1 MKNLLLS
8 LYVLLCVLL
17 CQCSK
22 EEPNPPIVKKSDAAE
37 LLTLSLEHEGIIY
50 TTSIRG
56 TEVNIN
62 SELPFGTQV
71 VTVRSITISPKATI
85 NLNIGDQLTVDN
97 SINLLIQAEN
107 GTMNNYTLSLTLAS
121 PEAKILSLTVR
132 ADQIYATAIEEKTVR
147 MHQEMPYLNNYVII
161 ESLNLSPGATANR
174 AIGDTLRLPQKSF
187 PIEIVAADNSQQQNY
202 TLELMRDEGLEI
214 QPNHTLE
221 ATSSYALQVSDV
233 YMNGLQFTAD
243 WDRFFNQGYG
253 DFNGDGHTD
262 VLLAGGIFKSFEF
275 SPFRLFYGDGTAVNS
290 FACECAGY
298 CASYQPCS
306 GFHEVHDFLP
316 PNSEG
321 MQNPRKILTGDYN
334 NDGKLDAFILGHGYD
349 ADPFPGESPV
359 LLINNGNGFDY
370 RKFTEH
376 VGFDHGGASADID
389 NDGDVDIF
397 VVASD
402 LKSIFLI
409 NTGSGQFQINTD
421 RLDSFFF
428 SQTGYY
434 TGELIDIN
442 LDGYMDLIIGGHE
455 YEEGVHTY
463 ILWGNSYGKF
473 FQALSAI
480 LPEVDNYKIIV
491 DIDAEDIDND
501 GDRDLIISRVSDE
514 TGVYGFYDRHYI
526 QILENQGDHTFID
539 KSEEKITDNS
549 GEGWREWIHLQ
560 DLDNDGDID
569 IYYEGND
576 GPHFKWLNN
585 GQGHF
590 QKNP

>member
-1 MKNLLLS
+1 MKSLLS
-8 LYVLLCVLL
+8 YLQILLCIFLF
-17 CQCSK
+17 QCSK
-22 EEPNPPIVKKSDAAE
+22 EEPKQSAVVQSDAAE
-37 LLTLSLEHEGIIY
+37 LLSFSLEHEGTIY
-50 TTSIRG
+50 TTSVHG

-62 SELPFGTQV
+62 TELPFGTQV
-71 VTVRSITISPKATI
+71 VIVKSITVSPKATV
-85 NLNIGDQLTVDN
+85 NYTIGDQLTVGN
-97 SINLLIQAEN
+97 SISIQVEAEN
-107 GTMNNYTLSLTLAS
+107 GTTKNYTLSFVVAS
-121 PEAKILSLTVR
+121 PEAKILSLSVK
-132 ADQIYATAIEEKTVR
+132 ADQVYTTHIEDNTVR
-147 MHQEMPYLNNYVII
+147 MQQEMPYLNNFVVI
-161 ESLNLSPGATANR
+161 ESLTLSAGATANR
-174 AIGDTLRLPQKSF
+174 ALGDTLHLPQKTFSF
-187 PIEIVAADNSQQQNY
+187 EIIAADNSQQQSY
-202 TLELMRDEGLEI
+202 TLELLRDEGLEI
-214 QPNHTLE
+214 QPNHNLE

-275 SPFRLFYGDGTAVNS
+275 SPFRLFYGDGTAANS

-306 GFHEVHDFLP
+306 GFQEVHGFLP
-316 PNSEG
+316 TDAEG

-334 NDGKLDAFILGHGYD
+334 NDGRLDAFILGHGYD

-409 NTGSGQFQINTD
+409 NSGNGHFHINTD

-442 LDGYMDLIIGGHE
+442 LDGYMDLIVGGHE

-463 ILWGNSYGKF
+463 ILWGNSYGKY
-473 FQALSAI
+473 FQALSTL
-480 LPEVDNYKIIV
+480 LPKVDNYKIIV

-501 GDRDLIISRVSDE
+501 GDRDLIINRVSDE

-539 KSEEKITDNS
+539 KSAEKISDNS
-549 GEGWREWIHLQ
+549 REGWREWVHLQ

-576 GPHFKWLNN
+576 GPHFKWINN
-585 GQGHF
+585 GQGIF
-590 QKNP
+590 SKAN